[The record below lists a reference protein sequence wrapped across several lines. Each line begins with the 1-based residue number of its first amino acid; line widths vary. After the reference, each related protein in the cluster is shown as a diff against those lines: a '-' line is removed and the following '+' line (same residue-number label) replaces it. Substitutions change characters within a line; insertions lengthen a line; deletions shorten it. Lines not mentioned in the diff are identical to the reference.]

1 MNNDAHMILFAEIQY
16 CTIAMRI
23 RVGTRLGS
31 LRHRRHIRPLQVT
44 VESHLIVPL
53 ASGVKFAP
61 PATATFYAE
70 GTNKVC
76 AYGEADINRDHT
88 RLGHLLFPELRFRP
102 TTRPRRKPLSHL
114 KCPTHIS
121 TCSTHTNTCL
131 TPTNSVISS
140 TRAWWQVSVCR
151 VFMAHTQTNR
161 RPRKSSRILPWA
173 ITWRHMPW

>member
-1 MNNDAHMILFAEIQY
+1 MNNDAHIILFAEIQY
-16 CTIAMRI
+16 CTIATRI

-53 ASGVKFAP
+53 ASGVKLAP

-76 AYGEADINRDHT
+76 VYGEADINRDHT

-102 TTRPRRKPLSHL
+102 TTRPRRKPLFHL

-131 TPTNSVISS
+131 TPP
-140 TRAWWQVSVCR
+140 TRSYPALEHGGRCPFAEYSW
-151 VFMAHTQTNR
+151 H
-161 RPRKSSRILPWA
+161 ILKRTEDPGS
-173 ITWRHMPW
+173 HPGSCLGP